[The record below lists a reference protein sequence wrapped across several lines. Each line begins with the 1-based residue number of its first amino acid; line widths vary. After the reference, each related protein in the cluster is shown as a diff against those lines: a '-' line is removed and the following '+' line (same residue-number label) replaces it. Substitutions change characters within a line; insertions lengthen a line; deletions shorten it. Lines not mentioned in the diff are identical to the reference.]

1 MLNET
6 FDKESIPE
14 IRAMGETAFYNTL
27 KKDAYGRVLRLDSG
41 KSWNVSEENFKA
53 LRKSRDFMRLVDMPG
68 LCELAR
74 SYGAGRA
81 EGREARAR
89 RHGNGF
95 DELADRLEKGDDQA
109 ADEIEK
115 TLSKIESH
123 MLMTTGTTVRDD
135 VMGAVPNVPAFL
147 TGSPM
152 NMRTRRSAKTGRGP
166 ISLFLETTTSSGF
179 SGRERITRIAAMVAL
194 ARALAVHRPL
204 NLWFNV
210 TWGGPGR
217 LTQTSIQIETNPLD
231 LSRLAALC
239 SNMETVNMLGSA
251 NSHKACEQHIR
262 DTGQGWGSWA
272 YGIPPI
278 ERKFAGEI
286 LARVISPGS
295 EVAYLPAGLLGSD
308 ELSKPEVWVE
318 SMLKKFAPYL
328 YDGTD
333 WKAA

>member
-27 KKDAYGRVLRLDSG
+27 KRDAYGRVLRLDSG
-41 KSWNVSEENFKA
+41 ESWNVSEDTFKA
-53 LRKSRDFMRLVDMPG
+53 LRKARDFMRLVDMPG

-152 NMRTRRSAKTGRGP
+152 NMRTRHSAKTGRGP

-179 SGRERITRIAAMVAL
+179 SGRERITRIAAMVSL
-194 ARALAVHRPL
+194 ARALSIHRPL

-210 TWGGPGR
+210 TWGGLGR
-217 LTQTSIQIETNPLD
+217 LTQTSIQIETNPID
-231 LSRLAALC
+231 VSRIAALC
-239 SNMETVNMLGSA
+239 ANIETVNSLGSQD
-251 NSHKACEQHIR
+251 SHKIAAAHIAQ
-262 DTGQGWGSWA
+262 TGRYWGSWA
-272 YGIPPI
+272 YDVPI
-278 ERKFAGEI
+278 LERKFAGEI

-295 EVAYLPAGLLGSD
+295 EVAYLPAGLLSAD
-308 ELSKPEVWVE
+308 DLTNPEGWVE

-328 YDGTD
+328 YDGTN
-333 WKAA
+333 WEAA